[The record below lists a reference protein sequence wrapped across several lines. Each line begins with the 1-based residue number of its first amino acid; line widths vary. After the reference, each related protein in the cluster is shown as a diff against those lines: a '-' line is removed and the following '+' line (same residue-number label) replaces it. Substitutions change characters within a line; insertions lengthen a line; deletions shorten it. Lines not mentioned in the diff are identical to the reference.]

1 MARPKQGP
9 APHEQ
14 IVHRALSDPTRVA
27 ILDRIAHADH
37 PPDARSLARHFELHE
52 NTVKWHLR
60 GLVDAGLVE
69 AAPGPAVGRG
79 RPSLRYRATGD
90 TLEARPVLL
99 LLADAFRLA
108 ASDGDQAPSATA
120 RRAGEGLGR
129 SLAATVGPASTVAGA
144 ADSVA
149 RVFDSIGFPVER
161 KRAGHGYELR
171 MRPCAFG
178 AAINANQN
186 VLCPLHLGLAR
197 GLLAALDAPL
207 EAAALD
213 AFVRPD
219 LCILRL
225 ERRREPEPGEGEAA
239 RAVRR

>member
-9 APHEQ
+9 AAHEQ

-27 ILDRIAHADH
+27 ILDRISRAED
-37 PPDARSLARHFELHE
+37 PLDARSLARYFELHE

-90 TLEARPVLL
+90 TFDGRPVLL

-108 ASDGDQAPSATA
+108 ASDGAQAPSAAA

-129 SLAATVGPASTVAGA
+129 SLAAKVGPTTTAAGA
-144 ADSVA
+144 ADAVSRA
-149 RVFDSIGFPVER
+149 FDSIGFPVER
-161 KRAGHGYELR
+161 KRSGRGYELR

-178 AAINANQN
+178 PAIDANEK

-207 EAAALD
+207 EAVALD

-225 ERRREPEPGEGEAA
+225 ERRHVPEPGEG
-239 RAVRR
+239 